1 MNQPLIALTLF
12 AQQDDNYHS
21 EWAQRTC
28 CVLNDPIDLMVNGSA
43 ECTLALPRQ
52 HAPDVALNVTLCRA
66 SPGKHPALGDEWR
79 VFFRVAASISM
90 TPPFKESGHP

>member
-52 HAPDVALNVTLCRA
+52 HAPDVALAQRILATFGVNSAKMSKT
-66 SPGKHPALGDEWR
+66 
-79 VFFRVAASISM
+79 
-90 TPPFKESGHP
+90 